1 MVCACAPSR
10 QGELVAQ
17 VAEERHG
24 HDPPAVDGGDGGA
37 HDQVVGPLED
47 GLHKAVLYLIVC
59 KAFDFVQA
67 DQGGE
72 VSLY

>member
-1 MVCACAPSR
+1 MVMTR
-10 QGELVAQ
+10 LLLMV
-17 VAEERHG
+17 VMR
-24 HDPPAVDGGDGGA
+24 GA
-37 HDQVVGPLED
+37 HDQVVCPPED